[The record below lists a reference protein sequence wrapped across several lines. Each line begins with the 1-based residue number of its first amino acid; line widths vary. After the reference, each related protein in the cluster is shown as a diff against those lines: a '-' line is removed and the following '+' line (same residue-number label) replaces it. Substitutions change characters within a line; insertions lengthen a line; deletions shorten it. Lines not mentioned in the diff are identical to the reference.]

1 MLLFD
6 AYVLKYKVQHMG
18 EAGSHWLS
26 LYWSRDRAGLGLVVL
41 RVLPDKCHR
50 DATFS
55 VQAVHC
61 LLGSAGCL
69 DLDITLQPH
78 L

>member
-6 AYVLKYKVQHMG
+6 AYVLKYKVQCVG

-41 RVLPDKCHR
+41 GVLPDKSHG
-50 DATFS
+50 DAAFR
-55 VQAVHC
+55 VQAVAC

-69 DLDITLQPH
+69 DSDITLELH

>member
-1 MLLFD
+1 
-6 AYVLKYKVQHMG
+6 MG

-26 LYWSRDRAGLGLVVL
+26 LHWSRDRAGGAGLGLMVLGVL
-41 RVLPDKCHR
+41 RGKCHG

-55 VQAVHC
+55 VQAVDC
-61 LLGSAGCL
+61 LLGYAGPL
-69 DLDITLQPH
+69 DSDITLQLH